1 MNAHAQPDLVSLPAR
16 QIDRAPPL
24 VYGPVQSRRFGRSL
38 GINLLPRGLRL
49 CTYDCCYCQCGG
61 ERARHRRRADPP
73 FPSLASLERELVEAL
88 ATAPAV
94 DDICFAGA
102 GEPTLHPRFR
112 EALLL
117 ARTLRDRLAPRATV
131 TVLSNG
137 VAAGKATVRGALA
150 LADRAVLKLDAARD
164 DLLRALN
171 AAPRGLSARR
181 LIDVYATMIG
191 IETQTLLVR
200 GTVDNATPDALDALG
215 EALRFIHPRSAHVGT
230 ITRAPAATPVHS
242 SMLPLSVADVDAA
255 VARLRT
261 VAPGIDIIA
270 Y

>member
-1 MNAHAQPDLVSLPAR
+1 MNAQAQSDVVSLPAR

-38 GINLLPRGLRL
+38 GINLLPQGLRL
-49 CTYDCCYCQCGG
+49 CTYDCRYCQCGG

-73 FPSLASLERELVEAL
+73 FPSLASLEQELVEAL
-88 ATAPAV
+88 ATDPTV

-117 ARTLRDRLAPRATV
+117 ARALRDRLAPRATV

-137 VAAGKATVRGALA
+137 MAAGKATVRGALA

-181 LIDVYATMIG
+181 LIDVYGTMIG
-191 IETQTLLVR
+191 IETQTLLVH
-200 GTVDNATPDALDALG
+200 GAVDNATPDALDSLG
-215 EALRFIHPRSAHVGT
+215 EALRFIHPRRAHVGT
-230 ITRAPAATPVHS
+230 ITRAPAVTPLHS
-242 SMLPLSVADVDAA
+242 SMLPLSVADLDAA

>member
-1 MNAHAQPDLVSLPAR
+1 MNGRAEPDLVSLPAR
-16 QIDRAPPL
+16 DVDRAPPL
-24 VYGPVQSRRFGRSL
+24 VYGPVHSRRFGRSL
-38 GINLLPRGLRL
+38 GINLLPQGIRL
-49 CTYDCCYCQCGG
+49 CTYDCSYCQCGG

-73 FPSLASLERELVEAL
+73 FPSLASLERDLVEAL
-88 ATAPAV
+88 TTDPAIN
-94 DDICFAGA
+94 DICFAGA

-171 AAPRGLSARR
+171 ATPRGLSARR
-181 LIDVYATMIG
+181 LIEVYARMMG
-191 IETQTLLVR
+191 VETQTLLVR
-200 GTVDNATPDALDALG
+200 GAVDNATPGAIDALG
-215 EALRFIHPRSAHVGT
+215 EALRCIHPRRAHLGT
-230 ITRAPAATPVHS
+230 ITRAPAATPVYS
-242 SMLPLSVADVDAA
+242 STLPLSVADLDAA
-255 VARLRT
+255 AARLRT
-261 VAPGIDIIA
+261 LAPGIEVIA